1 MPSPKKITKL
11 ELRNISKS
19 FGDIV
24 ANDNISFCVNAGEI
38 LGVLGEN
45 GAGKS
50 TLMNILY
57 GIYAPDAGE
66 IFINDKRVSIRS
78 PRDAIKLGIGMVHQ
92 HFMLIA
98 NHTVAENIALGLDDT
113 PFFFPQRFITAKLKQ
128 FQEQYGLK
136 INPEAYIWQL
146 SAGEQQRVEIIK
158 VLLRGADLLIFD
170 EPTSV
175 LTPQETEE
183 LFAILRQLVAKGK
196 TVIFISH
203 KLGEVLKITNRI
215 AVLRQGK
222 LVGLVE
228 TSKTSTQ
235 ELARMMIDRELSF
248 QPPVTRGYSAESVLA
263 VEQISVKNDIGLMAV
278 RNLSFVVHKGEIFGI
293 AGVAGNG
300 QRELVEALTGL
311 RKIETGTVK
320 INGIDI
326 TNTSARFVA
335 SNKISHIPE
344 ERLRFGVVPAMTVYE
359 NSVLNNYYRAP
370 FASGIFLNYSQI
382 KNFAYTLLREFD
394 IQASSIKA
402 RVKNLSGGN
411 IQKLI
416 LARELANNPQLLIAA
431 HPTYG
436 LDIAATEFI
445 RGLLLKKK
453 KDGCAILLVSEDL
466 EELLIL
472 SDHIAVMFEG
482 KFMGIL
488 KNKEVNIEQIGLM
501 MAGIVENKDKLA

>member
-1 MPSPKKITKL
+1 MLSPKKITKL
-11 ELRNISKS
+11 EIRNISKR

-24 ANDNISFCVNAGEI
+24 ANYNISFCVNAGEI

-57 GIYAPDAGE
+57 GIYSPDTGE
-66 IFINDKRVSIRS
+66 ILINDSPVSIRS

-98 NHTVAENIALGLDDT
+98 NHTVAENITLGLDDT
-113 PFFFPQRFITAKLKQ
+113 PFFFPQRFITAKIKR

-158 VLLRGADLLIFD
+158 VLLSGADLLIFD

-175 LTPQETEE
+175 LTPQEAEE

-228 TSKTSTQ
+228 TSKTNTQ
-235 ELARMMIDRELSF
+235 VLARMMIDSELSC
-248 QPPVTRGYSAESVLA
+248 QLPVTRGHSAQTVLA
-263 VEQISVKNDIGLMAV
+263 VEQISVKNDMGLMAV
-278 RNLSFVVHKGEIFGI
+278 SNLSFVVNKGEIFGI

-300 QRELVEALTGL
+300 QKELVEALTGL
-311 RKIETGTVK
+311 RKIEKGTAK
-320 INGIDI
+320 INGVDI
-326 TNTSARFVA
+326 TNTSSRFITN
-335 SNKISHIPE
+335 NKISHIPE
-344 ERLRFGVVPAMTVYE
+344 ERLRFGVVPTLAVYE

-370 FASGIFLNYSQI
+370 FASGIFLNYPQI
-382 KNFAYTLLREFD
+382 KNFAYTLLREFE

-436 LDIAATEFI
+436 LDIAATDFI
-445 RGLLLKKK
+445 RRLLLKKK
-453 KDGCAILLVSEDL
+453 EDGCAILLVSEDL
-466 EELLIL
+466 EELLML
-472 SDHIAVMFEG
+472 SDRIAVMFEG
-482 KFMGIL
+482 KFMGIVI
-488 KNKEVNIEQIGLM
+488 NKDVNIEQLGLM
-501 MAGIVENKDKLA
+501 LAGIVKNKDD